1 MENQDSQGQFI
12 SLGICIYY
20 AFLFAFRDLIMNSKN
35 KDIEMVKMKTFVA
48 NEYSIC
54 SLVELNPKM
63 FPSFNEVK
71 RFF

>member
-1 MENQDSQGQFI
+1 
-12 SLGICIYY
+12 
-20 AFLFAFRDLIMNSKN
+20 MNSKN